1 AESLRVRLELVGRDA
16 AIQHLGLLVDAE
28 DRAFMQLLEDV
39 AEKQYDHLVADDQHP
54 TVAIME
60 VDRVEHR
67 AKAQDHVG
75 PALAARRPVVE
86 FAEPA
91 AVGRFLREL
100 WGNAGIVQ
108 PVEDAELALAQ
119 PLVDDGARRAATKRA
134 LLADQ

>member
-28 DRAFMQLLEDV
+28 DRAFIQLLEDV
-39 AEKQYDHLVADDQHP
+39 AETQYDHLVADDQHP

-60 VDRVEHR
+60 VDRAEHR

-91 AVGRFLREL
+91 AVGRFFREFVA
-100 WGNAGIVQ
+100 NAGSG
-108 PVEDAELALAQ
+108 PPSEDVEL
-119 PLVDDGARRAATKRA
+119 
-134 LLADQ
+134 